1 MLMFILRRII
11 QSVLALWMMSILV
24 FAGVYLIGDPIA
36 LMVPDS
42 ATAEMRQMLIE
53 ALGLQDPILLQYWH
67 FLLRAL
73 EGNFGTSFL
82 NNVPVSALIA
92 QRMPATLELAVSAM
106 VLAIVIG
113 VPLGMYSGLRP
124 HTIIAKTVTAS
135 STLGF
140 SLPTFWVGLILILIF
155 SVLLGWLP
163 AGGRGPT
170 TVFLGMSLSIFS
182 IEGLKHMFL
191 PAINLALFNIALIIR
206 LAYSSTRE
214 IALMDYVKFARAKGL
229 APSRIVGIHILKNIM
244 IPLITVIGINLGG
257 LIAFSIVTETV
268 FSWPGMGKLLV
279 DSINALDRPVVVGY
293 LLTVA
298 SIYMAI
304 NLIVDIL
311 YSVLD
316 PRISYSNQGS

>member
-1 MLMFILRRII
+1 MLMFILRRIV
-11 QSVLALWMMSILV
+11 QSALALWMMSVLV

-42 ATAEMRQMLIE
+42 ATAEMRQMLIKS
-53 ALGLQDPILLQYWH
+53 LGLEDPILLQYWH
-67 FLLRAL
+67 FLLRAI
-73 EGNFGTSFL
+73 GGDFGTSFL
-82 NNVPVSALIA
+82 SNVPVSALIA
-92 QRMPATLELAVSAM
+92 QRMPATLELAITAM
-106 VLAIVIG
+106 LLAIIIG
-113 VPLGMYSGLRP
+113 VPLGMFAGLRP
-124 HTIIAKTVTAS
+124 HTAISRIVTAS

-163 AGGRGPT
+163 AGGRGHT
-170 TVFLGMSLSIFS
+170 TMFLGVPLSIFS
-182 IEGLKHMFL
+182 IDGLKHMFL

-206 LAYSSTRE
+206 LSYSSTRE
-214 IALMDYVKFARAKGL
+214 TALMDYVKFARAKGL
-229 APSRIVGIHILKNIM
+229 APGRVVGVHILKNIM

-298 SIYMAI
+298 AIYMAI